1 MSCRGTAA
9 DDAIWSIPELG
20 EPKETVQ
27 ADVCIVGA
35 GGTGTAAA
43 IQAIDLGLKPVV
55 IERLSGYGGSFIGT
69 ERMTGLETHFTEAD
83 GGVKFA
89 GAYSPDAPYG
99 VKNAINTCLNYHHWI
114 PQHKL
119 YENFFGQTS
128 ETIDW
133 LESHGIQ
140 FGGNISI
147 GVGPKVWHVYDKGD
161 NASPGGYFM
170 QCFGAEAEKLGV
182 QAYFNT
188 FGRKLVVEDG
198 KVKGVLA
205 EKENGDVLKVEA
217 PVVMIA
223 TGGYANNSEFLYA
236 VSETKNANIQALG
249 MDCRAGDGI
258 KMAKDAGA
266 EMAEGL
272 GTVMWCGPVTIG
284 AVTATWTTDAYS
296 AGVQP
301 TLWLNESGSRFC
313 QEDLWLDDF
322 AGAGICVRNQ
332 EKTFALFTEADMLRW
347 EAEGPDGQVFSFG
360 TPGTPLAKARE
371 VLDKAE
377 GCHVGD
383 SLEAV
388 CKEVGL
394 DPAAV
399 KATVDQY
406 NGYCEAAAGLDGDDT
421 SADEEFGKRAK
432 YLHKM
437 DEGPYWLCE
446 TADGFYTTC
455 GGIKVNEK
463 TQVLDQDGQVI
474 VGLYAG
480 GSDAGGLY
488 GDSYDVKFAPG
499 SQAAWAV
506 NSGRL
511 AMKDAQELLASAS
524 FLRASQRGQAPLGR
538 PALSSR
544 LALRPPPWSASRS
557 PGTHRAPGLFEPGA
571 SPGSRARC
579 APTGRRPRRDERGF
593 GGPYAR

>member
-1 MSCRGTAA
+1 PTAGADAGAASASAA

-20 EPKETVQ
+20 EPKETVK

-43 IQAIDLGLKPVV
+43 IQAVDLGLKPVV

-69 ERMTGLETHFTEAD
+69 EGMTGLETHFTEAD

-114 PQHKL
+114 PQHQL

-133 LESHGIQ
+133 LEGHGIV
-140 FGGNISI
+140 FEGNISI

-170 QCFGAEAEKLGV
+170 QCFGEEAEKLGIE
-182 QAYFNT
+182 AHFNT
-188 FGRKLVVEDG
+188 FGRKLLVEDG
-198 KVKGVLA
+198 KVAGVLA

-266 EMAEGL
+266 DMAEGL

-301 TLWLNESGSRFC
+301 TLWLNEKGARFC
-313 QEDLWLDDF
+313 KEDLWLDDF

-332 EKTFALFTEADMLRW
+332 EKTFALFTEADMKRW
-347 EAEGPDGQVFSFG
+347 EADGPDGQVFSFG

-371 VLDKAE
+371 VLEKAE

-383 SLEAV
+383 SIDAV

-394 DPAAV
+394 DAAAV

-406 NGYCEAAAGLDGDDT
+406 NGYCDAAAGLDGDDT

-437 DEGPYWLCE
+437 EEGPYWLCE

-463 TQVLDQDGQVI
+463 TQVLDEDGEVI

-511 AMKDAQELLASAS
+511 AMTDARTLLA
-524 FLRASQRGQAPLGR
+524 
-538 PALSSR
+538 
-544 LALRPPPWSASRS
+544 
-557 PGTHRAPGLFEPGA
+557 
-571 SPGSRARC
+571 
-579 APTGRRPRRDERGF
+579 
-593 GGPYAR
+593 

>member
-1 MSCRGTAA
+1 MFEKTQNLSRRSFLAGAGVLTAGIA
-9 DDAIWSIPELG
+9 GGALVGCSPKETEPKAGETEPAAASGPAAESTQVDAIWSIPELG
-20 EPKETVQ
+20 EPKETIQ

-55 IERLSGYGGSFIGT
+55 IERLNGYGGSFIGT
-69 ERMTGLETHFTEAD
+69 EGMTGLETHFTEAD
-83 GGVKFA
+83 GGVTFTS
-89 GAYSPDAPYG
+89 AYNPNAPYG
-99 VKNAINTCLNYHHWI
+99 VKNAINTCLNFHHWI

-119 YENFFGQTS
+119 YENFFGQTA

-133 LESHGIQ
+133 LESHGIE
-140 FGGNISI
+140 FEGNISI

-170 QCFGAEAEKLGV
+170 QCFGKEADKLGV
-182 QAYFNT
+182 EARFNT
-188 FGRKLVVEDG
+188 FGRKIVMENG
-198 KVKGVLA
+198 KVAGLLA
-205 EKENGDVLKVEA
+205 ETDKGDVIKVEA
-217 PVVMIA
+217 PVVIVG
-223 TGGYANNSEFLYA
+223 TGGYANNSDMLYS

-249 MDCRAGDGI
+249 MDCRDGDGL

-266 EMAEGL
+266 EFAEGL

-301 TLWLNESGSRFC
+301 TLWLNEKGERFC
-313 QEDLWLDDF
+313 KEDLWLDDF

-332 EKTFALFTEADMLRW
+332 EKTFALFTEADMKRW
-347 EAEGPDGQVFSFG
+347 ETDGPDGQVFSFG

-371 VLDKAE
+371 VLEKAE

-383 SLEAV
+383 SIEAV

-394 DPAAV
+394 DAAAV
-399 KATVDQY
+399 QATLDQY
-406 NGYCEAAAGLDGDDT
+406 NGYCDAAAGLDGDDP
-421 SADEEFGKRAK
+421 SADAEFGKRAK

-437 DEGPYWLCE
+437 DAGPYWLCE

-463 TQVLDQDGQVI
+463 IQVLDADGQVI
-474 VGLYAG
+474 PGLYAG

-511 AMKDAQELLASAS
+511 AVKDAKEY
-524 FLRASQRGQAPLGR
+524 LGK
-538 PALSSR
+538 
-544 LALRPPPWSASRS
+544 
-557 PGTHRAPGLFEPGA
+557 
-571 SPGSRARC
+571 
-579 APTGRRPRRDERGF
+579 
-593 GGPYAR
+593 

>member
-1 MSCRGTAA
+1 MFEKTQNLSRRSFLAGAGVLTAGIAGGALVGCSPKETEPKAGEAEPAAASTAA
-9 DDAIWSIPELG
+9 EGTQTTDAIWSIPELG
-20 EPKETVQ
+20 EPKETIQ

-55 IERLSGYGGSFIGT
+55 IERLNGYGGSFIGT
-69 ERMTGLETHFTEAD
+69 EGMTGLETHFTEAD
-83 GGVKFA
+83 GGVTFA
-89 GAYSPDAPYG
+89 GAYNPNAPYG
-99 VKNAINTCLNYHHWI
+99 VKNAINTCLNFHHWI

-119 YENFFGQTS
+119 YENFFGQTA

-133 LESHGIQ
+133 LESHGIE
-140 FGGNISI
+140 FEGNISI

-170 QCFGAEAEKLGV
+170 QCFGKEADKLGV
-182 QAYFNT
+182 EARFNT
-188 FGRKLVVEDG
+188 FGRKIVMKDG
-198 KVKGVLA
+198 KVAGLLA
-205 EKENGDVLKVEA
+205 ETDKGDVIKVEA
-217 PVVMIA
+217 PVVIVG
-223 TGGYANNSEFLYA
+223 TGGYANNSDMLYS

-249 MDCRAGDGI
+249 MDCRNGDGL

-266 EMAEGL
+266 EFAEGL

-301 TLWLNESGSRFC
+301 TLWLNEKGERFC
-313 QEDLWLDDF
+313 KEDLWLDDF

-332 EKTFALFTEADMLRW
+332 EKTFALFTEADMKRW
-347 EAEGPDGQVFSFG
+347 ETDGPDGQVFSFG

-371 VLDKAE
+371 VLEKAE

-383 SLEAV
+383 SIETV

-394 DPAAV
+394 DAAAV
-399 KATVDQY
+399 QATLDQY
-406 NGYCEAAAGLDGDDT
+406 NGYCDAAAGLDGDDP
-421 SADEEFGKRAK
+421 SADAEFGKRAK

-437 DEGPYWLCE
+437 DAGPYWLCE

-463 TQVLDQDGQVI
+463 IQVLDVDGQVI
-474 VGLYAG
+474 PGLYAG

-511 AMKDAQELLASAS
+511 AVKDAKEY
-524 FLRASQRGQAPLGR
+524 LGK
-538 PALSSR
+538 
-544 LALRPPPWSASRS
+544 
-557 PGTHRAPGLFEPGA
+557 
-571 SPGSRARC
+571 
-579 APTGRRPRRDERGF
+579 
-593 GGPYAR
+593 